1 MTTTKEA
8 VKAVTIADFWAQS
21 EKEITEAAKSK
32 RLKALQRDGEIA
44 IAKLES
50 EADAADANLEANIQA
65 ALAGGSTMDTLFALK
80 RSAKIARAKHA
91 DALKDYEE
99 FFGEKPKLQ

>member
-1 MTTTKEA
+1 MSNTKEVA
-8 VKAVTIADFWAQS
+8 KPTTIADFWAQS

-32 RLKALQRDGEIA
+32 RLKALQREGEIA
-44 IAKLES
+44 VAKLES
-50 EADAADANLEANIQA
+50 DADAADANLEVNIQG
-65 ALAGGSTMDTLFALK
+65 ALAGSTSMETLFILK
-80 RSAKIARAKHA
+80 RTAKIARAKHA

>member
-1 MTTTKEA
+1 MSNTKEA
-8 VKAVTIADFWAQS
+8 AKAVTIADFWAQS
-21 EKEITEAAKSK
+21 EKEITEAQKTK
-32 RLKALQRDGEIA
+32 RLKALRLDGEIA

-50 EADAADANLEANIQA
+50 EAESAEATLEAAIQGA
-65 ALAGGSTMDTLFALK
+65 VAGTYTMDSLFSYK
-80 RSAKIARAKHA
+80 RAVKIARAKHA